1 MDEVAQR
8 ADVSKQTVY
17 AQFASKEALFVAMV
31 GAMTSAAAGQVNNE
45 VGVVPRDGK
54 EVAGYLRAYAERQL
68 MVVLTPRLMQ
78 LRRLVI
84 GEAGRFPQL
93 GRAVYEGGPMRA
105 IGAVASALKNLADRG
120 LLAIDDPVM
129 AASHFN
135 WLVMGDPVNRAM
147 LLGDDAIPDPCG
159 TPTSC
164 GQRCSR
170 VSRRLWSQ
178 KLIQRRWGLLLRI
191 LVTLAAL
198 SYVAHRVPL
207 GQVKAAIAAASVPLI
222 LLGFGAQL
230 AVRAVNSLRVRI
242 IARAQGAPLSYR
254 AILTTMFTTAFYGL
268 MLPGSVGAGAAT
280 LVKYLGHGVTPAA
293 ALASMIVNRLLDTCA
308 TATLGLVF
316 WGFAHYGQA
325 SGTQGPCHLA
335 VGRGSAPVPRLSP
348 APVRSPACPSQHS
361 DREPASRTGASRQ
374 RFERHRTR
382 NRSMRDRWQPV
393 GH

>member
-1 MDEVAQR
+1 MRATSRTQRKRQSILEAATDLFLRNGYPGTSMDEVAQR

-147 LLGDDAIPDPCG
+147 LLGDDAIP
-159 TPTSC
+159 T
-164 GQRCSR
+164 R
-170 VSRRLWSQ
+170 
-178 KLIQRRWGLLLRI
+178 
-191 LVTLAAL
+191 AAL
-198 SYVAHRVPL
+198 RRH
-207 GQVKAAIAAASVPLI
+207 AAN
-222 LLGFGAQL
+222 
-230 AVRAVNSLRVRI
+230 AVRAFLEGYG
-242 IARAQGAPLSYR
+242 ARS
-254 AILTTMFTTAFYGL
+254 
-268 MLPGSVGAGAAT
+268 
-280 LVKYLGHGVTPAA
+280 
-293 ALASMIVNRLLDTCA
+293 
-308 TATLGLVF
+308 
-316 WGFAHYGQA
+316 
-325 SGTQGPCHLA
+325 
-335 VGRGSAPVPRLSP
+335 
-348 APVRSPACPSQHS
+348 
-361 DREPASRTGASRQ
+361 
-374 RFERHRTR
+374 
-382 NRSMRDRWQPV
+382 
-393 GH
+393 